1 MGDAMKLKTIKIISV
16 IGIFILSFG
25 AHFVYD
31 LFPNVISSIFF
42 PVNESIWEHM
52 KILFTSIILYGIID
66 YILLKKNNIRFNNFK
81 SQLFFTTFI
90 SIPIYLIIYLP
101 LYNLFGE
108 NLFISISLMFIV
120 YIIIAYLSYK
130 MLISDDFSLLNMIS
144 VYLII
149 VMYFIFTY
157 LTYFP
162 IHNYIFYDT
171 NDEKY
176 GIDEYE

>member
-1 MGDAMKLKTIKIISV
+1 MKLKTIKIIAV
-16 IGIFILSFG
+16 IGTFILSFG

-52 KILFTSIILYGIID
+52 KILFSSILLYGIID
-66 YILLKKNNIRFNNFK
+66 YILLKKNNIKFNNFK
-81 SQLFFTTFI
+81 FQLFFTAFI

-101 LYNLFGE
+101 LYRLLGE
-108 NLFISISLMFIV
+108 NLFVSISLMFIV
-120 YIIIAYLSYK
+120 YVLISYLSYRI
-130 MLISDDFSLLNMIS
+130 LLSDDFKLLNMIS

-162 IHNYIFYDT
+162 PETYLFYDT
-171 NDEKY
+171 GKNEYGIINDE
-176 GIDEYE
+176 

>member
-1 MGDAMKLKTIKIISV
+1 MKLKTIKIIAV
-16 IGIFILSFG
+16 IGTFIISFG

-42 PVNESIWEHM
+42 SVNESIWEHM
-52 KILFTSIILYGIID
+52 KLLFTSILLYGIID
-66 YILLKKNNIRFNNFK
+66 YILLRKNNIKFNNFK
-81 SQLFFTTFI
+81 FQLLFTAFI

-101 LYNLFGE
+101 LYRLLGE
-108 NLFISISLMFIV
+108 NLFVSISLMFIV
-120 YIIIAYLSYK
+120 YIFMSYLSYK
-130 MLISDDFSLLNMIS
+130 ILLSDNFKLLNMIS

-162 IHNYIFYDT
+162 PETYLFYDT
-171 NDEKY
+171 TENQYGIINDE
-176 GIDEYE
+176 